1 MHCAVLAHNAVLH
14 ELQNSQPR
22 HSPEA
27 QELLLRNKSLVETI
41 KTLIQMGASVEAKVS
56 KMALSEAL
64 DPERMWGKK
73 QVLFSYATFQ
83 RYCKGSRL
91 I

>member
-1 MHCAVLAHNAVLH
+1 LHCAVLAHNAVLH
-14 ELQNSQPR
+14 ELQNSQPP
-22 HSPEA
+22 HSPEV

-56 KMALSEAL
+56 AAALSEVP
-64 DPERMWGKK
+64 DPERMWK
-73 QVLFSYATFQ
+73 QNMSLSPMLY
-83 RYCKGSRL
+83 YKGSRP

>member
-14 ELQNSQPR
+14 ELQNSQPP
-22 HSPEA
+22 HSPEV

-56 KMALSEAL
+56 KMALS
-64 DPERMWGKK
+64 DPERMWE
-73 QVLFSYATFQ
+73 QSMLLSPTAHFSSIT
-83 RYCKGSRL
+83 KEVG
-91 I
+91 

>member
-14 ELQNSQPR
+14 ELQNSQPP
-22 HSPEA
+22 HSPEV

-56 KMALSEAL
+56 KITLSEVPDA
-64 DPERMWGKK
+64 ERMWK
-73 QVLFSYATFQ
+73 QNTSLSPMPHFSFIT
-83 RYCKGSRL
+83 KEVD
-91 I
+91 

>member
-14 ELQNSQPR
+14 ELQNSQPP
-22 HSPEA
+22 HSPEV

-56 KMALSEAL
+56 TGALCEV
-64 DPERMWGKK
+64 PNPGKI
-73 QVLFSYATFQ
+73 VES
-83 RYCKGSRL
+83 
-91 I
+91 